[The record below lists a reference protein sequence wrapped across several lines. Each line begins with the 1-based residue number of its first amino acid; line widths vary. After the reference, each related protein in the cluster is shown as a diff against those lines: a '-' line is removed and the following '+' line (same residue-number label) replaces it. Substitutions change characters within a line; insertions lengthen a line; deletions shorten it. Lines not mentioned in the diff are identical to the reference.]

1 MEVSMYSHEKSLAG
15 GYAAMTREA
24 VYGARDNGAQFTD
37 GGRYDDA
44 QFRKELET
52 MPDPHLAD
60 GRISQAANSIGYIRS
75 IVQNMTGDVARLANR
90 LTGPLAEPAQ
100 EVDKQMSPACAMDAL
115 ELEIKAAFRDLDRLG
130 ANLSRL
136 GGL

>member
-1 MEVSMYSHEKSLAG
+1 MEVSMYSHEKSLG
-15 GYAAMTREA
+15 GYANL
-24 VYGARDNGAQFTD
+24 GAGAD
-37 GGRYDDA
+37 GGLHDRI
-44 QFRKELET
+44 RKELEMQRAVENT
-52 MPDPHLAD
+52 DFADPHLAD

-75 IVQNMTGDVARLANR
+75 IVQNLTGDVARLANR